1 MKRTLSLLLALSMLL
16 SAAACSSSD
25 DSDNAVDVTE
35 AATTAAETEP
45 IDPREAI
52 SDGLENVTYDGA
64 TFTAYVREE
73 RDFKIDEETGDVV
86 DDAVFKRELI
96 VEERMKIEI
105 EANLRSNDR
114 SQNMSALDTVIK
126 SGDAVC
132 SLYEGDTLILD
143 AMGQNYG
150 YNWLDFG
157 IDFSKPWWSQASV
170 ECQNIGGKLEFISS
184 DYDLTL
190 YKGLCVVFFNKKLA
204 NDNNIGDMYALV
216 REGKWT
222 LDKVAELSTTIN
234 EDLNG
239 DSKFDENDLFGLIS
253 GNGNM
258 IDNFIVSS
266 DIKMVINDDE
276 GFPKFNYNTE
286 KAVAMCEKVFNLSQ
300 AKGVYMIDEGKNT
313 EILEPMFMNNKALF
327 FTSLLNSAI
336 AFRDMDTD
344 FGIIPYPKYD
354 EAQENYKTF
363 SKSGFAAL
371 IIPSCTADP
380 QMSADVTTVLS
391 AESYKKV
398 VPAYYDTTL
407 KTKTSRDNDSEEM
420 LDIIRAGFDYDLAMV
435 LLANTGNIMTML
447 RGYVA
452 SGNFRFA
459 SDIAK
464 KETQVQKQLDK
475 LSENIRESLAAN

>member
-1 MKRTLSLLLALSMLL
+1 MKRILSLLLILSMLL
-16 SAAACSSSD
+16 SSAACSSSD
-25 DSDNAVDVTE
+25 DTDTTGDVT

-45 IDPREAI
+45 VDPRELI
-52 SDGLENVTYDGA
+52 SDGLEGVTYDGA
-64 TFTAYVREE
+64 TFTVYAREG

-86 DDAVFKRELI
+86 DDAVYKRERI
-96 VEERMKIEI
+96 VEERMLVEI
-105 EANLRSNDR
+105 EANLRSSDR
-114 SQNMSALDTVIK
+114 ALNMSALETVVK

-157 IDFSKPWWSQASV
+157 IDFDKPWWSKASV
-170 ECQNIGGKLEFISS
+170 ECQNIGGKLEFISA
-184 DYDLTL
+184 DFDLTL

-204 NDNNIGDMYALV
+204 ADNNIGDIYGLV
-216 REGKWT
+216 RDGKWT
-222 LDKVAELSTTIN
+222 LDKAAELSTAIN

-239 DSKFDENDLFGLIS
+239 DSKFDENDLYGLIS

-354 EAQENYKTF
+354 EDQENYKTF

-371 IIPSCTADP
+371 IIPSCTTDP

-420 LDIIRAGFDYDLAMV
+420 LDIIRQGFDYDLAMV
-435 LLANTGNIMTML
+435 LLDNTGHIMTML

-452 SGNFRFA
+452 SGNFKFA

-464 KETQVQKQLDK
+464 KETQVQKMLDK
-475 LSENIRESLAAN
+475 LSDNIRESLAS

>member
-1 MKRTLSLLLALSMLL
+1 MKRTLSLLLVLSMLL

-239 DSKFDENDLFGLIS
+239 GL
-253 GNGNM
+253 
-258 IDNFIVSS
+258 
-266 DIKMVINDDE
+266 
-276 GFPKFNYNTE
+276 
-286 KAVAMCEKVFNLSQ
+286 
-300 AKGVYMIDEGKNT
+300 
-313 EILEPMFMNNKALF
+313 
-327 FTSLLNSAI
+327 
-336 AFRDMDTD
+336 
-344 FGIIPYPKYD
+344 
-354 EAQENYKTF
+354 
-363 SKSGFAAL
+363 
-371 IIPSCTADP
+371 
-380 QMSADVTTVLS
+380 
-391 AESYKKV
+391 
-398 VPAYYDTTL
+398 
-407 KTKTSRDNDSEEM
+407 
-420 LDIIRAGFDYDLAMV
+420 
-435 LLANTGNIMTML
+435 
-447 RGYVA
+447 
-452 SGNFRFA
+452 
-459 SDIAK
+459 
-464 KETQVQKQLDK
+464 QV
-475 LSENIRESLAAN
+475 